1 MPHVTSLK
9 VRFYELDPYDHV
21 NHAAYIQ
28 YFEVARI
35 ELLDS
40 VGMNLTTMQSRGF
53 QLVVTDLK
61 IRYLAPA
68 GSGDVLTIETDVSE
82 LRRAS
87 TVWRQRMLRGDELM
101 AEQEIVAAVTNLG
114 GRPVRSPPELA
125 AALSTFRP
133 M

>member
-1 MPHVTSLK
+1 MSHVTSLT

-114 GRPVRSPPELA
+114 GRPVRSPQELA